1 VRTTLF
7 PDKKQKSVTARFG
20 RGFENAER
28 EIGETGRRDARVA
41 GRRRRVRRTH
51 HAGGVDGGLQLLHG
65 EGHEGLR
72 ATLAALLREMR
83 GDRRRVCECPESL
96 KPATRAFD
104 PSRVPSRGLTDENAR
119 VARARRTRASR
130 GIGRAVDAN
139 EPGHR
144 LPSGSVAGVRRDGS
158 SVFRVYAPRHPQ
170 RHRPRRWHHRRG
182 WAGNRPARRTEK
194 RCRRI
199 LRTSCSKNELCVRSA
214 LKYDARERS
223 PLDVGTLGNLEG
235 V

>member
-1 VRTTLF
+1 MRTTLF

-96 KPATRAFD
+96 KPATRAFE
-104 PSRVPSRGLTDENAR
+104 PSRVPSRGLTGENAR
-119 VARARRTRASR
+119 VARARRAVSVGRYRSGGKRERAGSSPPLEVRRGRETRRLERLSSVRTAPPAAQSAP
-130 GIGRAVDAN
+130 AVA
-139 EPGHR
+139 PQ
-144 LPSGSVAGVRRDGS
+144 AGVGRK
-158 SVFRVYAPRHPQ
+158 PPC
-170 RHRPRRWHHRRG
+170 
-182 WAGNRPARRTEK
+182 PA
-194 RCRRI
+194 
-199 LRTSCSKNELCVRSA
+199 N
-214 LKYDARERS
+214 
-223 PLDVGTLGNLEG
+223 
-235 V
+235 